1 MNKLDKEYLDKD
13 GLDSLWEK
21 IKTCFQPKDAD
32 LTAIAAL
39 TGTSGLLKKTAANT
53 WALHTSTLVT
63 IAGTNLSLGGS
74 ISAATL
80 GGALTKI
87 GTASKGSSNRPI
99 YLDAG
104 TPTAVTS
111 VGEAFLSWGG
121 KNFSGSYAP
130 IDAAVNPVL
139 GANRLAGFKAA
150 GTTIE
155 YSTDG
160 GTTWTD
166 YGLSDANKIALFTT
180 SATVNLA
187 GPSAK
192 AGSTTANNML
202 RITLDAINGSVYS
215 QLWKWQIYL
224 STNGST
230 SCKVK
235 IESYDYNSSTTWHE
249 IIAAADL
256 SGWSGWNVLNF
267 SLPGSGA
274 FGGNNNNT
282 HQRKIRLTFSN
293 ASCSTTYAGLQI
305 YKIYAY
311 GGVGWNTPS
320 TLAANG
326 VPYSY
331 DYALNVTFPA
341 KVTASSF
348 SGPLTGNV
356 TGNCS
361 GSSGSCT
368 GNAATAT
375 KLTNLTTTD
384 QASSSDTWRRVWMC
398 YTDNA
403 NGRPAWSDGFVYQTS
418 TNTLKTKK
426 FLAVSASGEQN
437 EFVAQRTGG
446 SSVAL
451 MVGTGN
457 ANHGVYSITASKWLI
472 VSDASG
478 EVTMNGN
485 AATATKL
492 TTNAGSATS
501 PVYFSGGVPVA
512 CTYTLGKSV
521 PSDAVF
527 TDTHDTNAAGTGI
540 SVSGT
545 RGATISINSTYQT
558 YISNGNT
565 AYGWGNHASQNYM
578 HLADAETVTGTKT
591 FSTPDK
597 ALFTAGTNA
606 ILTASNSNSIA
617 YSPMAY
623 NTWHDHLAFLRTYTI
638 DSVQSTTDGTN
649 WVTSSVDIKPLFAHL
664 ECTSKTILATT
675 DKAFRFVLK
684 GTSLHACQIAWF
696 ILGVN
701 YTNPFSA
708 FTLTVECSADKSTWT
723 SLSSVSISSSQTTY
737 YLRSTSLPSNQVY
750 LRYTFTKTSNLT
762 TGTVALNY
770 IQALTPRKGNQGLGS
785 EYSYPYIWDAN
796 ANITP
801 IANNSCAL
809 GSSSLKWANVYATTF
824 NGALSGNA
832 SSATKATQ
840 DGNGNTITSTYL
852 KLSGGTLTGALSV
865 QTSLTI
871 NNHDAGSRAHLE
883 FKREGKNFIT
893 APSNG
898 SINFCI
904 GTAGKFSIYSDSVAP
919 DVTNVTDLGSENLKW
934 KDVYANN
941 FRGALIGN
949 ANTATK
955 ATQDANGNIISS
967 TYLKLAGGTLTGD
980 LTVSAEISARAVN
993 LSSSGSSGYKNRWQ
1007 ILCTSYPGTS
1017 PSAAC
1022 LKITCTQ
1029 TSTPLDCV
1037 FITRT
1042 GNVGIGGTF
1051 EAAIADGY
1059 KLSVDGNVKA
1069 SGGVVGYLGVSAH
1082 GISDLTS
1089 VL

>member
-21 IKTCFQPKDAD
+21 IKACFQPKDAD

-87 GTASKGSSNRPI
+87 GTASKGASNRPI

-202 RITLDAINGSVYS
+202 RITLDAINGGVYS

-224 STNGST
+224 STTGST

-235 IESYDYNSSTTWHE
+235 IESYDYNSSTSWHE
-249 IIAAADL
+249 IIAAAYL
-256 SGWSGWNVLNF
+256 SGWPGWNVLNF
-267 SLPGSGA
+267 SLPGSGS

-311 GGVGWNTPS
+311 GGVGWAAPS
-320 TLAANG
+320 ILAANG

-331 DYALNVTFPA
+331 DSALNVTFPA

-361 GSSGSCT
+361 GTAGSVAWSGVTGKPTTLSGYGITDAKISNGVITLGNNTITPLTSHQSLASCLKLSGGTMTGSITMADDVALIKSTTNGLSLLGYVKSSTGFTGVSSGFWIGSPSSSIVIRANAAPT
-368 GNAATAT
+368 IYRGSAYTNLDSGNYSSYALPLSGGTMTGPINASGASYALLIGSGSNKYGVAIDGSTQGNAMLYHNGSSSIVGALHNATTTTIIRGNGNLIHRKAYDGTGDAVILDALNYTSYVNTTNFPGLNKTGTVTSVKVGTTSYSPSSGVVSLPAYPTLASLMGSSAKGNTTTPVYWTGSAWAT
-375 KLTNLTTTD
+375 CTAFENARVNSAASADKITNLTSTD
-384 QASSSDTWRRVWMC
+384 QASSSTTWRRVWMC
-398 YTDNA
+398 YTDNV

-478 EVTMNGN
+478 NVT
-485 AATATKL
+485 
-492 TTNAGSATS
+492 
-501 PVYFSGGVPVA
+501 
-512 CTYTLGKSV
+512 
-521 PSDAVF
+521 
-527 TDTHDTNAAGTGI
+527 
-540 SVSGT
+540 
-545 RGATISINSTYQT
+545 
-558 YISNGNT
+558 
-565 AYGWGNHASQNYM
+565 
-578 HLADAETVTGTKT
+578 
-591 FSTPDK
+591 
-597 ALFTAGTNA
+597 
-606 ILTASNSNSIA
+606 
-617 YSPMAY
+617 
-623 NTWHDHLAFLRTYTI
+623 
-638 DSVQSTTDGTN
+638 
-649 WVTSSVDIKPLFAHL
+649 
-664 ECTSKTILATT
+664 
-675 DKAFRFVLK
+675 
-684 GTSLHACQIAWF
+684 
-696 ILGVN
+696 VN
-701 YTNPFSA
+701 
-708 FTLTVECSADKSTWT
+708 
-723 SLSSVSISSSQTTY
+723 
-737 YLRSTSLPSNQVY
+737 
-750 LRYTFTKTSNLT
+750 
-762 TGTVALNY
+762 
-770 IQALTPRKGNQGLGS
+770 
-785 EYSYPYIWDAN
+785 
-796 ANITP
+796 
-801 IANNSCAL
+801 
-809 GSSSLKWANVYATTF
+809 
-824 NGALSGNA
+824 GNA

-883 FKREGKNFIT
+883 FKREGKNFIV

-1022 LKITCTQ
+1022 LKITSTQ